1 MSQQTPSATSR
12 PQRILSFIIAAL
24 VVVSLLCIVAIL
36 IGTAVGGFAQQGSG
50 QGLWPA
56 VFVLP
61 LLALPIAFVLMIILF
76 VLTARSRSKA
86 AKAAQAAVIPP
97 AKGKR

>member
-1 MSQQTPSATSR
+1 VSQQTPSATSR

-50 QGLWPA
+50 QGVWPA

-61 LLALPIAFVLMIILF
+61 LIALPIAFVLMIVLF

-86 AKAAQAAVIPP
+86 AKAQAAIVPP
-97 AKGKR
+97 TKGKR